1 MEPYIQ
7 LILLVANAV
16 LTLVIGWVSLRLNKY
31 RALEEERVR
40 KGLARDKL
48 QLAVARAMLIREC
61 NHYIVKGYAPFYAV
75 ASVNEMYQA
84 YQELGGNG
92 AVTSIYSDFIVLP
105 HSQKEE

>member
-40 KGLARDKL
+40 KEQARDKL

-61 NHYIVKGYAPFYAV
+61 NYYIAKGHAPLYAV

-105 HSQKEE
+105 HA